1 MEPCAC
7 GAVCACRAL
16 ARLELTADVDP
27 AKRAS
32 TPLFGPSP
40 GEEFTY
46 HQVDTALQLMLTHG
60 ARVPESE
67 LEHYSVHS
75 FRILAACALLAAG
88 CPRWLIKRLLRWR
101 GDESL
106 EIYARVNNAEWAK
119 WTSKLLDVKVESS
132 TAARLTYMD
141 FSAETKER
149 FNRVAQSLFAM
160 NMQRRGGAG
169 LA

>member
-1 MEPCAC
+1 M
-7 GAVCACRAL
+7 
-16 ARLELTADVDP
+16 DP

-46 HQVDTALQLMLTHG
+46 HQLDTALQLMLTHG

-75 FRILAACALLAAG
+75 FRIFAACALLSAG